1 MNDAKTQLEA
11 IRKRIDEI
19 DEELIKLMAERT
31 NFAKDIAMLKK
42 ALNMPINDSKREKE
56 VYEKTRKLCNKYN
69 FDEEIGVKIIKILV
83 EHNKAIQSKYLKK

>member
-1 MNDAKTQLEA
+1 MNDAKTKLDA

-42 ALNMPINDSKREKE
+42 SLNMPINDSEREKE
-56 VYEKTRKLCNKYN
+56 VYEKTRRLCNKYN
-69 FDEEIGVKIIKILV
+69 LNESIGVKIIKILV
-83 EHNKAIQSKYLKK
+83 KHNKDIQSKYLKG